1 VLSRRVLLSIF
12 NPSPPCGSVADTDNA
27 VPESPH
33 ALTVALTSART
44 SMGACMQRIGAGIEA
59 LAWAA
64 NRLLYAFFNTAWA
77 LVYYVVY
84 WRKPAFAAVIV
95 LAFGVDLLR
104 FDRRRCERVA
114 SHVSSRR
121 SQIIWSLAL
130 IALLAAIGAL
140 VVAFDLRSIASGAAY
155 LHYEQA
161 KLYTTPARAALVYI
175 LEFSGIGF
183 AFVLQAFLSV
193 RPPTGAEIARVPI
206 RQQRFRQFWLL
217 VVFVLMALGLALFRL
232 FDLWATG
239 STINTSYQ
247 PGTNVA
253 ALLLYIVSPMFFAA
267 AMKAWLTTVYVLEAN
282 RLNSTPN

>member
-1 VLSRRVLLSIF
+1 
-12 NPSPPCGSVADTDNA
+12 
-27 VPESPH
+27 
-33 ALTVALTSART
+33 
-44 SMGACMQRIGAGIEA
+44 MQRIGAGIEA

-84 WRKPAFAAVIV
+84 WRKPTFAAVIV
-95 LAFGVDLLR
+95 LAFGIDLLR
-104 FDRRRCERVA
+104 FDRRRCEQVA

-121 SQIIWSLAL
+121 SQIIWSLAV

-175 LEFSGIGF
+175 VEFSGICF

-193 RPPTGAEIARVPI
+193 RPPTSAEIARVLI
-206 RQQRFRQFWLL
+206 REQRFRQFWLL
-217 VVFVLMALGLALFRL
+217 LFFVVMALGLGLFRGW
-232 FDLWATG
+232 DLWETG
-239 STINTSYQ
+239 STINPSYQ
-247 PGTNVA
+247 PGTNVVP
-253 ALLLYIVSPMFFAA
+253 LFLYIASPMFFAVG
-267 AMKAWLTTVYVLEAN
+267 MKVVWLTTVYVLEAN